1 MTFPLPEAGILQGL
15 CWADGPTGG
24 YTPLELVAFMST
36 HAFRLALIQS
46 RYSTQFPAEI
56 ATAAT
61 FDRDLFYR
69 RAYAMG
75 AEYARLGA
83 HVPLSL
89 AVGPMG
95 RSVYGGR
102 NWEGFSA
109 DSFLAGEAIR
119 YSVQAFQENKVT
131 ALVKHFVGSKPSS
144 RSSQCIIDMLIPPR
158 SADEQEYLRIGSP
171 TGFTQ
176 NLPNQT
182 VNAVIDAAT
191 LRETYTSPFAE
202 AIRAGAG
209 VSSFTGTSV

>member
-1 MTFPLPEAGILQGL
+1 
-15 CWADGPTGG
+15 
-24 YTPLELVAFMST
+24 
-36 HAFRLALIQS
+36 
-46 RYSTQFPAEI
+46 
-56 ATAAT
+56 
-61 FDRDLFYR
+61 
-69 RAYAMG
+69 MG

-83 HVPLSL
+83 QVPLSL

-131 ALVKHFVGSKPSS
+131 ALVKHFVGSESQPSRNFLTQR
-144 RSSQCIIDMLIPPR
+144 RSDQPHST
-158 SADEQEYLRIGSP
+158 DEQEYLRIGSP

-209 VSSFTGTSV
+209 VSPVPLLLFAAPEMLTARHPGHHELFQPN

>member
-1 MTFPLPEAGILQGL
+1 MQTARQVSLPLIGAVLHEEPHTFL
-15 CWADGPTGG
+15 
-24 YTPLELVAFMST
+24 FMSLT
-36 HAFRLALIQS
+36 TGIQS

-56 ATAAT
+56 TTAAT

-83 HVPLSL
+83 HIPLSL

-131 ALVKHFVGSKPSS
+131 ALVKHFVGSKSGSNFP
-144 RSSQCIIDMLIPPR
+144 QLI
-158 SADEQEYLRIGSP
+158 G
-171 TGFTQ
+171 T
-176 NLPNQT
+176 
-182 VNAVIDAAT
+182 
-191 LRETYTSPFAE
+191 FA
-202 AIRAGAG
+202 
-209 VSSFTGTSV
+209 